1 MSAERAKLVVQL
13 TGRIEAVQVA
23 IKHVRKA
30 DEAHRREAFLESKRP
45 QAGLWEFVD
54 QITKHQP
61 PTKPEI

>member
-13 TGRIEAVQVA
+13 TGRVEAVQVA
-23 IKHVRKA
+23 IRHVKSA

-54 QITKHQP
+54 SICQHQP
-61 PTKPEI
+61 PTQPE

>member
-23 IKHVRKA
+23 IKHVKSA

-54 QITKHQP
+54 SICKHQP
-61 PTKPEI
+61 PVKPE